1 MPADLQNI
9 YEQMLVIRSQLG
21 EEAAFRELL
30 TLHGPPMLQFTR
42 NMMQSSPNEVDDL
55 AQEIWLAIYKGLPR
69 LRDTSR
75 FRAWA
80 FRIARDRIYREYRR
94 RKFPVHPIVEG
105 ELEQLSEI
113 GEATEPLAAEELK
126 RGLEALSPQHREVLL
141 LSFFEEMSYEEI
153 ARATDT
159 TLGTV
164 RSRIYYAKRALK
176 TTLERNNI

>member
-1 MPADLQNI
+1 MPGDVQNI

-21 EEAAFRELL
+21 DEAAFRELL
-30 TLHGPPMLQFTR
+30 TLHGPPLLQFTR

-69 LRDTSR
+69 LRDAAR
-75 FRAWA
+75 FRPWA

-94 RKFPVHPIVEG
+94 RKFVIHPIVEE
-105 ELEQLSEI
+105 ELEQLTEI
-113 GEATEPLAAEELK
+113 CEATEPLAAEELQ

-164 RSRIYYAKRALK
+164 RSRIHYAKRALK
-176 TTLERNNI
+176 ITLERKTI